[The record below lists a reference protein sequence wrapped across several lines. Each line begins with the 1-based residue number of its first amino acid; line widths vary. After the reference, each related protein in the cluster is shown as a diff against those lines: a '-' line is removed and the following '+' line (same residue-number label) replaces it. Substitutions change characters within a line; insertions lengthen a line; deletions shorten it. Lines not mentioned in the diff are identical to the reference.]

1 VSNSAGVLGLV
12 FFMILAISQS
22 AAAQGVLWAKRAGG
36 TGLDRGWSIAVD
48 GQGSSVVTGLFNG
61 TATFGLGEVNQT
73 TLSSAGSDDM
83 FVAKYDSSG
92 LLQWAKRAGG
102 SGLDRGWG
110 IALDS
115 VGNSYVIGSFQ
126 GTATFGLGEVNQTTL
141 TSAGDH
147 DIFVAKYDSA
157 GLLQWARR
165 AGGSGSDQGLSIA
178 VDGFGNSYLTGWFN
192 GSAQFGQGQT
202 SQTTLTSVGSDD
214 IFVAQYDSAG
224 LLQWARRAGG
234 TGQDQGASIAVD
246 GFGNSY
252 VTGYFNFSA
261 TFGQGQ
267 ANQTTLVSAG
277 DREMFVAKYDSI
289 GTLVWAKRS
298 GGVGQ
303 DRGFGIAVDGSGNSY
318 VTGLFNGSATF
329 GQGQANQTTLTSVG
343 SDDMFVAQYD
353 SNGALQWVKR
363 AGGSGTDSGL
373 GIAVDGSGNSY
384 VTGFFS
390 VSATFGQ
397 GQANQTTLTS
407 AGDRDVFLAK
417 YNSSGLLQ
425 WAKRFGGSGLDQ
437 GMSVAVDGLGNS
449 YVPGFFDGSA
459 TFGQGEVN
467 QTTLNSAG
475 GIDIFVAKF
484 TGN

>member
-1 VSNSAGVLGLV
+1 
-12 FFMILAISQS
+12 
-22 AAAQGVLWAKRAGG
+22 
-36 TGLDRGWSIAVD
+36 
-48 GQGSSVVTGLFNG
+48 
-61 TATFGLGEVNQT
+61 
-73 TLSSAGSDDM
+73 
-83 FVAKYDSSG
+83 
-92 LLQWAKRAGG
+92 
-102 SGLDRGWG
+102 
-110 IALDS
+110 
-115 VGNSYVIGSFQ
+115 
-126 GTATFGLGEVNQTTL
+126 
-141 TSAGDH
+141 
-147 DIFVAKYDSA
+147 
-157 GLLQWARR
+157 
-165 AGGSGSDQGLSIA
+165 
-178 VDGFGNSYLTGWFN
+178 
-192 GSAQFGQGQT
+192 
-202 SQTTLTSVGSDD
+202 
-214 IFVAQYDSAG
+214 
-224 LLQWARRAGG
+224 
-234 TGQDQGASIAVD
+234 
-246 GFGNSY
+246 
-252 VTGYFNFSA
+252 
-261 TFGQGQ
+261 
-267 ANQTTLVSAG
+267 
-277 DREMFVAKYDSI
+277 
-289 GTLVWAKRS
+289 
-298 GGVGQ
+298 
-303 DRGFGIAVDGSGNSY
+303 
-318 VTGLFNGSATF
+318 
-329 GQGQANQTTLTSVG
+329 
-343 SDDMFVAQYD
+343 MFVAQYD